1 MAKKTLTQPVFDY
14 TNEINHIIL
23 TNMFCKI
30 KPDITVEEAIEAHKT
45 LFSDYTKPVM
55 EDDIKNYFN
64 NL

>member
-30 KPDITVEEAIEAHKT
+30 KPNITVDEAIEAHKL
-45 LFSDYTKPVM
+45 LFNDFTKPVTS
-55 EDDIKNYFN
+55 EDILEYFKDK
-64 NL
+64 